1 MADALPVSPLAPAG
15 GFQDLPEVPG
25 VRFASHAAGIKYQ
38 GRDDVMLAEVAAGCT
53 IAGVFTQSATR
64 AAPVL
69 WCQDCLAQT
78 PDPAKGVAILVN
90 SGNANAFT
98 GRSGMQDVEAI
109 ASAVAGAMALP
120 PHHVYM
126 ASTGVIGEPLPAT
139 RITDAIATLIDR
151 LSPSATGAAAA
162 IMTTD
167 TFPKGASAQVDL
179 GGETVTIAGFAKGSG
194 MIAPDMA
201 TMLGYV
207 FTDARVPQPLLQSL
221 LAETTGQSFNAI
233 TVDSD
238 TSTSDTV
245 MLAAT
250 GQTGPA
256 LSADHPALPAFRAA
270 LLEVMQSLAHQ
281 IVRDGEGASK
291 FITIRVDGATTDTS
305 AQIIAKA
312 IANSPLVKTA
322 IAGEDP
328 NWGRIVMAIGKAG
341 EPADR
346 DRISIHF
353 GDIEVARDGW
363 VSPDYTEAAGASY
376 MKRTEIDITVAL
388 GVGEGAATIWTCDL
402 THQYIT
408 INADYRS

>member
-109 ASAVAGAMALP
+109 ASAVARAMALP

-139 RITDAIATLIDR
+139 RITDAIATLIEG

-179 GGETVTIAGFAKGSG
+179 DGETVTIAGFAKGSG

-238 TSTSDTV
+238 T
-245 MLAAT
+245 
-250 GQTGPA
+250 
-256 LSADHPALPAFRAA
+256 
-270 LLEVMQSLAHQ
+270 
-281 IVRDGEGASK
+281 
-291 FITIRVDGATTDTS
+291 
-305 AQIIAKA
+305 
-312 IANSPLVKTA
+312 
-322 IAGEDP
+322 
-328 NWGRIVMAIGKAG
+328 
-341 EPADR
+341 
-346 DRISIHF
+346 
-353 GDIEVARDGW
+353 
-363 VSPDYTEAAGASY
+363 
-376 MKRTEIDITVAL
+376 
-388 GVGEGAATIWTCDL
+388 
-402 THQYIT
+402 
-408 INADYRS
+408 

>member
-1 MADALPVSPLAPAG
+1 
-15 GFQDLPEVPG
+15 
-25 VRFASHAAGIKYQ
+25 
-38 GRDDVMLAEVAAGCT
+38 
-53 IAGVFTQSATR
+53 
-64 AAPVL
+64 
-69 WCQDCLAQT
+69 
-78 PDPAKGVAILVN
+78 
-90 SGNANAFT
+90 
-98 GRSGMQDVEAI
+98 
-109 ASAVAGAMALP
+109 
-120 PHHVYM
+120 
-126 ASTGVIGEPLPAT
+126 
-139 RITDAIATLIDR
+139 
-151 LSPSATGAAAA
+151 
-162 IMTTD
+162 
-167 TFPKGASAQVDL
+167 
-179 GGETVTIAGFAKGSG
+179 
-194 MIAPDMA
+194 
-201 TMLGYV
+201 
-207 FTDARVPQPLLQSL
+207 
-221 LAETTGQSFNAI
+221 
-233 TVDSD
+233 
-238 TSTSDTV
+238 
-245 MLAAT
+245 
-250 GQTGPA
+250 
-256 LSADHPALPAFRAA
+256 FRAA